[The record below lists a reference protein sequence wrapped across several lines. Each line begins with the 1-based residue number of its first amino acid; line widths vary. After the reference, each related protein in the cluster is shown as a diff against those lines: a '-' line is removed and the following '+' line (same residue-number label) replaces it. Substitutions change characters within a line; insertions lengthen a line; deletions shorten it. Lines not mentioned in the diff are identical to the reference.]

1 MDDVQSFLDEAAR
14 VRGLSDRKRLVFTAP
29 NGLDDEQELMAVMVY
44 HLGTLTP
51 RARRRV
57 IAYVES
63 RLEESEDA

>member
-1 MDDVQSFLDEAAR
+1 MSEIQSFLDEAAR
-14 VRGLSDRKRLVFTAP
+14 VRGLSGRKPALFSAP
-29 NGLDDEQELMAVMVY
+29 DGPDAEQELMAMVLH